1 MRGSEF
7 AFRHPSFQIW
17 GVGLMGLVMLRG
29 GLLAEPRETREE
41 IGNDARGELP
51 GWMWEELLACERDF
65 FTDFIYFLCNV
76 P

>member
-1 MRGSEF
+1 MRGFAF

-17 GVGLMGLVMLRG
+17 GVGLIGLMVLRG

-51 GWMWEELLACERDF
+51 GWVREISYH
-65 FTDFIYFLCNV
+65 FIYLLCNV

>member
-1 MRGSEF
+1 
-7 AFRHPSFQIW
+7 
-17 GVGLMGLVMLRG
+17 MGLVMLRG